1 MSRIVDNLIA
11 YRVLSMLVQNFED
24 SKAFKLGIIDKTGKN
39 LKKANTLK
47 TSEEKDAYNYLNR
60 LVFNMKKII
69 NKLPG
74 GESKTKSLVAALW
87 LVKETYESGSRSTAM
102 MQEKFDKLM
111 TMLDNRVSLVEEELL
126 VNKFLS
132 EEGDAGAMNVTGAAV
147 STDEPKIDKKNIKKF
162 QLMAKRK
169 PVTEDLEESWKD
181 TMKWIPHPEYGYAL
195 SKYTSNH
202 KSAYVFND
210 AYNAEQKQKHFGGK
224 IVRNVAGKRILV
236 KKTL

>member
-11 YRVLSMLVQNFED
+11 YKVLKMLVTNFTDTE
-24 SKAFKLGIIDKTGKN
+24 AFKLGIIDAKGKN
-39 LKKANTLK
+39 LRKANTL
-47 TSEEKDAYNYLNR
+47 TTAEEKDAYTFLNR

-102 MQEKFDKLM
+102 MQEKFDKLIEM
-111 TMLDNRVSLVEEELL
+111 MDNRVSLVEEELL
-126 VNKFLS
+126 VKKFLS

-147 STDEPKIDKKNIKKF
+147 SADEPKIDKKNIKKF

-169 PVTEDLEESWKD
+169 PV
-181 TMKWIPHPEYGYAL
+181 
-195 SKYTSNH
+195 NV
-202 KSAYVFND
+202 SA
-210 AYNAEQKQKHFGGK
+210 
-224 IVRNVAGKRILV
+224 
-236 KKTL
+236 

>member
-11 YRVLSMLVQNFED
+11 YKVLKMLVTNFTDTE
-24 SKAFKLGIIDKTGKN
+24 AFKLGIIDAKGKN
-39 LKKANTLK
+39 LRKANTLK
-47 TSEEKDAYNYLNR
+47 TSEEKDAYTFLNR

-74 GESKTKSLVAALW
+74 GENKTKSLVAALW

-102 MQEKFDKLM
+102 MQEKFDKLI
-111 TMLDNRVSLVEEELL
+111 TMMDNRVSLVEEELL
-126 VNKFLS
+126 VKKFLS

-169 PVTEDLEESWKD
+169 PV
-181 TMKWIPHPEYGYAL
+181 
-195 SKYTSNH
+195 NV
-202 KSAYVFND
+202 SA
-210 AYNAEQKQKHFGGK
+210 
-224 IVRNVAGKRILV
+224 
-236 KKTL
+236 

>member
-1 MSRIVDNLIA
+1 
-11 YRVLSMLVQNFED
+11 MLVTNFTDTE
-24 SKAFKLGIIDKTGKN
+24 AFKLGIIDAKGKN
-39 LKKANTLK
+39 LRKANTLK
-47 TSEEKDAYNYLNR
+47 TSDERDAYTFLNR

-74 GESKTKSLVAALW
+74 GENKTKSLVAALW

-102 MQEKFDKLM
+102 MQEKFDKLI

-126 VNKFLS
+126 VKKFLS

-169 PVTEDLEESWKD
+169 PV
-181 TMKWIPHPEYGYAL
+181 
-195 SKYTSNH
+195 NV
-202 KSAYVFND
+202 SA
-210 AYNAEQKQKHFGGK
+210 
-224 IVRNVAGKRILV
+224 
-236 KKTL
+236 

>member
-11 YRVLSMLVQNFED
+11 YKVLKMLVTNFTDTE
-24 SKAFKLGIIDKTGKN
+24 AFKLGIIDAKGKN
-39 LKKANTLK
+39 IRKANTLR
-47 TSEEKDAYNYLNR
+47 TSEEKDAYTFLNR

-74 GESKTKSLVAALW
+74 GENKTKSLVAALW

-111 TMLDNRVSLVEEELL
+111 TMMDNRVSLVEEELL
-126 VNKFLS
+126 VKKFLS
-132 EEGDAGAMNVTGAAV
+132 EEGSMNVTGAVV

-169 PVTEDLEESWKD
+169 PV
-181 TMKWIPHPEYGYAL
+181 
-195 SKYTSNH
+195 NV
-202 KSAYVFND
+202 SA
-210 AYNAEQKQKHFGGK
+210 
-224 IVRNVAGKRILV
+224 
-236 KKTL
+236 

>member
-11 YRVLSMLVQNFED
+11 YKVLKMLVTNFTDTE
-24 SKAFKLGIIDKTGKN
+24 AFKLGIIDAKGKN
-39 LKKANTLK
+39 LRKANTFK
-47 TSEEKDAYNYLNR
+47 TSDERDAYTFLNR

-74 GESKTKSLVAALW
+74 GENKTKSLVAALW

-111 TMLDNRVSLVEEELL
+111 TMMDNRVSLVEEELL
-126 VNKFLS
+126 VKKFLS
-132 EEGDAGAMNVTGAAV
+132 EEGEGGSMNVTGAAV

-169 PVTEDLEESWKD
+169 PV
-181 TMKWIPHPEYGYAL
+181 
-195 SKYTSNH
+195 NV
-202 KSAYVFND
+202 SA
-210 AYNAEQKQKHFGGK
+210 
-224 IVRNVAGKRILV
+224 
-236 KKTL
+236 

>member
-11 YRVLSMLVQNFED
+11 YKVLKMLVTNFTDTE
-24 SKAFKLGIIDKTGKN
+24 AFKLGIIDAKGKN
-39 LKKANTLK
+39 LRKANTL
-47 TSEEKDAYNYLNR
+47 TTAEEKDAYTFLNR

-102 MQEKFDKLM
+102 MQEKFDKLIEM
-111 TMLDNRVSLVEEELL
+111 MDNRVSLVEEELL
-126 VNKFLS
+126 VKKFLS

-169 PVTEDLEESWKD
+169 PV
-181 TMKWIPHPEYGYAL
+181 
-195 SKYTSNH
+195 NV
-202 KSAYVFND
+202 SA
-210 AYNAEQKQKHFGGK
+210 
-224 IVRNVAGKRILV
+224 
-236 KKTL
+236 

>member
-11 YRVLSMLVQNFED
+11 YKVLRMLVTNFTDTE
-24 SKAFKLGIIDKTGKN
+24 AFKLGIIDAKGKN
-39 LKKANTLK
+39 LRKANTL
-47 TSEEKDAYNYLNR
+47 TTTEEKDAYNFLNR

-74 GESKTKSLVAALW
+74 GEHKTKSLVAALW

-102 MQEKFDKLM
+102 MQEKFDKLI

-126 VNKFLS
+126 VKKFLS
-132 EEGDAGAMNVTGAAV
+132 EEGEGGSMNVTGAAV

-169 PVTEDLEESWKD
+169 PV
-181 TMKWIPHPEYGYAL
+181 
-195 SKYTSNH
+195 NV
-202 KSAYVFND
+202 SA
-210 AYNAEQKQKHFGGK
+210 
-224 IVRNVAGKRILV
+224 
-236 KKTL
+236 